1 MTETVIEINHLTKKY
16 DMYKKPSDRLKEAL
30 SPTRKTY
37 HEVFYALND
46 VNVEVKKVK

>member
-30 SPTRKTY
+30 VRQEKRITR
-37 HEVFYALND
+37 FFMP
-46 VNVEVKKVK
+46 

>member
-37 HEVFYALND
+37 HEVND
-46 VNVEVKKVK
+46 FKNHYGCTNTF